1 MEARYE
7 TRKRALLDE
16 CRVAPEIFEEV
27 VPRLEAFLEPF
38 VERLARP
45 EQVAHAHTYVK
56 GLLSDVERKNTE
68 SMAYR
73 FGQDRMPLQ
82 WFVGMSP
89 WDHEPLRDELVRQV
103 GETLGEAD
111 GVLVLDPSAFPKK
124 GTESVG
130 VGRQWCGRL
139 GKVDNCQVAVYLGYV
154 SGQEHALVD
163 TRLYLP
169 KEWALDPERRQKAG
183 VPAQV
188 RFRTRHQLGVEML
201 QQQGPHLPHAWVTG
215 DDEMGRPTWFRRRL
229 TTQGERYLLAV
240 PSNTQIRDLQV
251 DPPPYGGHGRHPQR
265 PWVSVTAW
273 TEARDEGEWMRVDV
287 RDGAKGPL
295 IVEAL
300 TRRVV
305 ARTEKRQEG
314 PEEVLVVLRSRDRD
328 QRVLQTD
335 FYLSNAPP
343 DTSETEFARV
353 AKAHHRIEE
362 CLQRA
367 KSEAGLADYEVRN
380 WKGWHHHQILSLLA
394 TWFLVTE
401 AQRGKKMDPGDHR
414 TADSPRHQCS
424 SAPSLRLRYSGSYPP
439 RTRATASA

>member
-16 CRVAPEIFEEV
+16 CRVAPEIFEAV
-27 VPRLEAFLEPF
+27 VPRLEEFLEPF
-38 VERLARP
+38 VECLARP
-45 EQVAHAHTYVK
+45 EQVAHAPTYVK
-56 GLLSDVERKNTE
+56 GLLSDVERKNAE

-82 WFVGMSP
+82 WFVGVSP

-124 GTESVG
+124 GAESVG

-154 SGQEHALVD
+154 SRQEHALVD

-169 KEWALDPERRQKAG
+169 KEWALDAKRRQKAG
-183 VPAQV
+183 VPADV
-188 RFRTRHQLGVEML
+188 RFRTRHQLGLEML
-201 QQQGPHLPHAWVTG
+201 QQHRAHLPHTWVTG

-229 TTQGERYLLAV
+229 TTQRERYLLAV

-265 PWVSVTAW
+265 PWVNVAAW
-273 TEARDEGEWMRVDV
+273 TEERDANDWTVIDV

-314 PEEVLVVLRSRDRD
+314 PPEVLVILRSRDRN
-328 QRVLQTD
+328 QRLLQTD

-343 DTSETEFARV
+343 DTPEAEFARV
-353 AKAHHRIEE
+353 AKAGHRLEE

-367 KSEAGLADYEVRN
+367 KSETGLAD
-380 WKGWHHHQILSLLA
+380 
-394 TWFLVTE
+394 
-401 AQRGKKMDPGDHR
+401 
-414 TADSPRHQCS
+414 
-424 SAPSLRLRYSGSYPP
+424 
-439 RTRATASA
+439 